1 MAADDSNTPTQNA
14 LDQRLRTVAHSAIDR
29 AIDAAAPAAQW
40 LDEKTRRQQELA
52 NTAGEY
58 VSGNPAKAVLVAFV
72 VGLIIGK
79 IVL

>member
-1 MAADDSNTPTQNA
+1 MADSISSQNA
-14 LDQRLRTVAHSAIDR
+14 LDQRLRNVAHGAVDR
-29 AIDAAAPAAQW
+29 ALDAAAPAAQW

-58 VSGNPAKAVLVAFV
+58 VSGHPLKAVLVAFV
-72 VGLIIGK
+72 VGMIVGR